1 MRVIALPLLPLLA
14 LAAAYVPPASVL
26 AWVDV
31 REHRLPNRWVATLTV
46 LVAVV
51 LALIALLQPALR
63 PTMRSAAV
71 LAVVIGMGA
80 VLVALLAPS
89 VLGMGDAKTVPVV
102 VATSAALGGEVLLAS
117 LLGIAVLGG
126 VVGVVVLMI
135 SRRPGQR
142 FAFGPVLLAGP
153 LLGVLGG
160 PLVARALGTG

>member
-1 MRVIALPLLPLLA
+1 MIELPLLPLLA
-14 LAAAYVPPASVL
+14 LAAAYLPPAAVL

-31 REHRLPNRWVATLTV
+31 QEHRLPNRWVATLTV

-51 LALIALLQPALR
+51 LSLIALLEPALR

-71 LAVVIGMGA
+71 LAVVIGA
-80 VLVALLAPS
+80 AAILVALLAPS
-89 VLGMGDAKTVPVV
+89 VLGMGDAKTVPAV

-126 VVGVVVLMI
+126 VVGAAVLLI

-160 PLVARALGTG
+160 PVMARALGAG

>member
-1 MRVIALPLLPLLA
+1 MIALPLLPLLA

-102 VATSAALGGEVLLAS
+102 VLMSASLGGEVLIAGLLSAALLAG
-117 LLGIAVLGG
+117 LLGAAVML
-126 VVGVVVLMI
+126 V
-135 SRRPGQR
+135 SRRAGVR
-142 FAFGPVLLAGP
+142 FAVGPVLLAAPFLG
-153 LLGVLGG
+153 LLGA
-160 PLVARALGTG
+160 PLVASALGTA

>member
-1 MRVIALPLLPLLA
+1 
-14 LAAAYVPPASVL
+14 
-26 AWVDV
+26 
-31 REHRLPNRWVATLTV
+31 
-46 LVAVV
+46 
-51 LALIALLQPALR
+51 

-102 VATSAALGGEVLLAS
+102 VATSAALGGEVVLAS

-126 VVGVVVLMI
+126 GVRVGARR
-135 SRRPGQR
+135 SGRRPGGG
-142 FAFGPVLLAGP
+142 FACGPVLLAGR